1 MSGGTLTDTRVEE
14 GGEID
19 TRHFPGNADQRRR
32 RTCGNDSDTIRNKE
46 EGEKLFLPILSLALP
61 LSTLCVALSSTKK
74 SQVFGLRHFN
84 NEIRSAVEFVL

>member
-19 TRHFPGNADQRRR
+19 TRHFPGKEDQRRR

-46 EGEKLFLPILSLALP
+46 EGEALFSRFSLLSS

-74 SQVFGLRHFN
+74 VKSSTLQQ
-84 NEIRSAVEFVL
+84 

>member
-19 TRHFPGNADQRRR
+19 TRHFPGKEDQRRR

-46 EGEKLFLPILSLALP
+46 EEETLFFRFS
-61 LSTLCVALSSTKK
+61 LSSSLSPHSALRCRLVVDKK
-74 SQVFGLRHFN
+74 VKS
-84 NEIRSAVEFVL
+84 SALQQ